1 MDATTKEKQPLFEL
15 GQVVATRGAITALE
29 EADQSPEEFL
39 IRHVTGDWSNLPDED
54 QKENEFS
61 VEHGFRI
68 FSSYLTNQNVKIW
81 VITEADRSVTTL
93 LRPHEY

>member
-15 GQVVATRGAITALE
+15 GQVVATRGAIAALE
-29 EADQSPEEFL
+29 EADQGPEEFL
-39 IRHVTGDWSNLPDED
+39 IRHVTGDWSNLPEED

-68 FSSYLTNQNVKIW
+68 FSSYLTNKEVKIY

-93 LRPHEY
+93 LLPADY